1 MSQDSHYQPARSSRP
16 GGLDLR
22 AGARA
27 VHRVESRSKQALD
40 TGRSRVIVAG
50 VAFAL
55 AFSLIA
61 SRMVELGVN
70 PPAEEPSLAGAEIGD
85 RLGTGRAE
93 ITDRNGI
100 VLATTLPMASIYADS
115 QQILEPER
123 AAKRLRTVLPELDEE
138 RLVREFSSGKR
149 FVWIKRK
156 ISPTKQFEV
165 NRLGIPG
172 LHFQREMT
180 RIYPMG
186 QLTAHLLGYT
196 DVDNR
201 GLAGVEQA
209 FDQRLRESSEP
220 LKLSID
226 LSLQHLVAE
235 ELKSAMDEF
244 DAIAATGLVLDANN
258 GEVLASVSLPSYD
271 PYNPGERTEDQIDR
285 NTLGVYELGS
295 VFKILTIASALD
307 EGVTRLTDAY
317 DARQPLKVGG
327 FTINDFH
334 AQRKVLTVPEV
345 FTYSSNIGTALIAAR
360 LGGEKLK
367 GYLERLGMLSTLKGT
382 ELVTAAPIVPAHWA
396 PVTVATVSFGHGI
409 AVTPLHLASAVA
421 ATVNGGYY
429 VPPRFTPAPRNENGQ
444 IEEGTRVFS
453 RQTSEAMRWLLRLN
467 VQEGSGRKAAVRGY
481 LVGGKTGTP
490 EKLVHG
496 RYAKNKRMANFVA
509 AFPMDRPRFIVLV
522 VLDEPKPTKDTYG
535 YATAGWNA
543 APVTGRLVSHLAPL
557 LGVEPAA
564 ASAGRI
570 ADQHLIPASAGGNY
584 LASR

>member
-1 MSQDSHYQPARSSRP
+1 MSQDPTETSRSSRP

-22 AGARA
+22 AGTKA
-27 VHRVESRSKQALD
+27 VHRVEGRNKQALE
-40 TGRSRVIVAG
+40 TGRSRLIVAAA
-50 VAFAL
+50 AFAL
-55 AFSLIA
+55 AFFLIA
-61 SRMVELGVN
+61 SRLVELGIV
-70 PPAEEPSLAGAEIGD
+70 PPAREPSLAAAQVGD

-100 VLATTLPMASIYADS
+100 VLATTLPLASLYADT
-115 QQILEPER
+115 QQIHWPER
-123 AAKRLRTVLPELDEE
+123 AAKRLMAVLPDLNEE
-138 RLVREFSSGKR
+138 KLIRDFASGKR
-149 FVWIKRK
+149 FVWVKRK

-186 QLTAHLLGYT
+186 GLTAHLLGYT

-201 GLAGVEQA
+201 GLSGVEQA

-235 ELKSAMDEF
+235 ELTAAMAEF
-244 DAIAATGLVLDANN
+244 QAIAATGLVLDANS

-271 PYNPGERTEDQIDR
+271 PYSPEERSEDQIDR

-295 VFKILTIASALD
+295 VFKVLTLAMGLE
-307 EGVTRLTDAY
+307 EGVARLTDSF
-317 DARQPLKVGG
+317 DARQPLRIGG
-327 FTINDFH
+327 HTIDDYH
-334 AQRKVLTVPEV
+334 AKRKILTVPEV
-345 FTYSSNIGTALIAAR
+345 FIFSSNIGTAKIAEKV
-360 LGGEKLK
+360 GGTRMRE
-367 GYLERLGMLSTLKGT
+367 YLEKLGMLAPLQESQ
-382 ELVTAAPIVPAHWA
+382 LVTAAPIVPPRWQ
-396 PVTVATVSFGHGI
+396 PVNVATVSFGHGI
-409 AVTPLHLASAVA
+409 AVTPLHLAAAVA
-421 ATVNGGYY
+421 TTVNGGFYL
-429 VPPRFTPAPRNENGQ
+429 PPRFTVVEESEDGQ

-453 RQTSEAMRWLLRLN
+453 RETSEAMRWLLRLN
-467 VQEGSGRKAAVRGY
+467 VQQGSGRKAAVEGY

-490 EKLVHG
+490 EKLIHG
-496 RYAKNKRMANFVA
+496 RYARNKRMANFVA
-509 AFPMDRPRFIVLV
+509 AFPMDRPRFVVLIM
-522 VLDEPKPTKDTYG
+522 LDEPKPTKDTYG

-564 ASAGRI
+564 KEAGRI
-570 ADQHLIPASAGGNY
+570 ADQHLIPASAGGQY